1 MARRIARKAK
11 TKPAKPAK
19 TKKVKA
25 RGKGKRGDDFEVTD
39 QAEARAGTGWTLES
53 GLVLV
58 TFLALI
64 VSFALIQIE
73 MSGSYG
79 STWPF

>member
-1 MARRIARKAK
+1 VARRSARKAK

-19 TKKVKA
+19 TAKPKRAKGR
-25 RGKGKRGDDFEVTD
+25 RGGDDFEVTD
-39 QAEARAGTGWTLES
+39 QADARAGSGWSLES

-73 MSGSYG
+73 MSGAYG
-79 STWPF
+79 TTWPF